1 MKNWIIGIAVVFLL
15 IYMCNGDDSSDVNEK
30 QLIECV
36 WGFVDARI
44 YDVEIESVKRVE
56 KTPPTYKFK
65 YSYYYNA
72 REVKGTGYCTLD
84 ENGNINKAWNDHRM
98 RTYNYK

>member
-1 MKNWIIGIAVVFLL
+1 MKNWIIGFVAALL
-15 IYMCNGDDSSDVNEK
+15 LLYMCSGDDSSDVNQK

-44 YDVEIESVKRVE
+44 YDVEIESVKKVG
-56 KTPPTYKFK
+56 KNPPTYKFN
-65 YSYYYNA
+65 YSYYYHA
-72 REVKGTGYCTLD
+72 HEVKGTGFCTLD

-98 RTYNYK
+98 NTYNYK

>member
-1 MKNWIIGIAVVFLL
+1 MKNWILLILAALFLL
-15 IYMCNGDDSSDVNEK
+15 YTCSGDDSSDVKEK

-44 YDVEIESVKRVE
+44 YDVEIESVKKVE

-72 REVKGTGYCTLD
+72 KEVKGTGFCTLD
-84 ENGNINKAWNDHRM
+84 ENGNINKAWNDNRT

>member
-1 MKNWIIGIAVVFLL
+1 MKNLVVLIVAVLL
-15 IYMCNGDDSSDVNEK
+15 LLYMCSGDDSSDVKEK

-44 YDVEIESVKRVE
+44 YDVEIESVKKVE
-56 KTPPTYKFK
+56 NTPPTYKFK

-72 REVKGTGYCTLD
+72 KEVKGIGFCTLD
-84 ENGNINKAWNDHRM
+84 ENGNINKAWNDNRI

>member
-1 MKNWIIGIAVVFLL
+1 MLLLCCCFTCAVEMTLP
-15 IYMCNGDDSSDVNEK
+15 DVNQK

-44 YDVEIESVKRVE
+44 YDVEIESVKKVG
-56 KTPPTYKFK
+56 KNPPTYKFN
-65 YSYYYNA
+65 YSYYYHA
-72 REVKGTGYCTLD
+72 HEVKGTGFCTLD

-98 RTYNYK
+98 NTYNYK

>member
-1 MKNWIIGIAVVFLL
+1 MRNWIIGAVVILL
-15 IYMCNGDDSSDVNEK
+15 LLYLCSGNDSSDVK
-30 QLIECV
+30 QEQLVECV

-44 YDVEIESVKRVE
+44 YDVEIESVKKVE

-72 REVKGTGYCTLD
+72 NEVKGTGYCTLD